1 MTPRRAE
8 EESDG
13 GVELL
18 QGTLTM
24 MILKALSWGP
34 MHGYGVLSWLQQV
47 SEDAL
52 RVEEGSLYPALYRLE
67 DRGWIAAEWGTSE
80 NNRRAKF
87 YRLTPGG
94 RAQMRAQIS
103 SWQRAT
109 AVIQK
114 VVGATQRPASAGAP

>member
-8 EESDG
+8 EEEDD

-34 MHGYGVLSWLQQV
+34 MHGYAILSWLQQV

-67 DRGWIAAEWGTSE
+67 DRDWIAAEWALTE
-80 NNRRAKF
+80 NGRRAKY
-87 YRLTPGG
+87 YRLTAAG
-94 RAQMRAQIS
+94 RRQLAAQAKSYQEF
-103 SWQRAT
+103 T
-109 AVIQK
+109 AAMARILNAKYQ
-114 VVGATQRPASAGAP
+114 PA